1 MQEEDTEPNSMTAG
15 SNWGV
20 LSKSYAVL
28 QCDLTV
34 KRNY

>member
-1 MQEEDTEPNSMTAG
+1 MQEEGTEPIQLLQDQTGEYSP
-15 SNWGV
+15 
-20 LSKSYAVL
+20 KSYAVL